1 METKRITDEMVA
13 QLTAPLPAEAI
24 TENKQKTFLS
34 SIKPIYITQRLNEV
48 FGYGNWRTK
57 VDVVTEKDDGST
69 VVKTTLE
76 IPEYGVY
83 LEQYGGHQDRD
94 LGDSYKS
101 SATDALTKCASYL
114 GIGLDVFMGKQTHK
128 TPVLEPQ
135 PISKTKVP
143 NNQTTFS
150 VGINS
155 WIIDKEHMNV
165 DFKDMDNLTS
175 KDELERFKSTFIDSL
190 SDDERNKKRKEGAL
204 RAYEKNMKKFV
215 S

>member
-1 METKRITDEMVA
+1 METKRITEEMA
-13 QLTAPLPAEAI
+13 AKLTAPLPAEAI

-34 SIKPIYITQRLNEV
+34 SIKPIYVTQRLNEV

-57 VDVVTEKDDGST
+57 VEVVTEKDDGST

-83 LEQYGGHQDRD
+83 LEQFGGHQDRD

-128 TPVLEPQ
+128 VPIIEPQ
-135 PISKTKVP
+135 SLNKTNVP
-143 NNQTTFS
+143 TYQPVIPTFS
-150 VGINS
+150 VELGSYIKGDGKINLEFNDMNKLAS
-155 WIIDKEHMNV
+155 KEELMT
-165 DFKDMDNLTS
+165 FK
-175 KDELERFKSTFIDSL
+175 KTFIDIL
-190 SDDERNKKRKEGAL
+190 PDSDKRKSMAID
-204 RAYEKNMKKFV
+204 RFNQNMKRYV

>member
-1 METKRITDEMVA
+1 METKKITDEMVA
-13 QLTAPLPAEAI
+13 KLTRPLPAEAI

-83 LEQYGGHQDRD
+83 LEQFGGHQDRD

-101 SATDALTKCASYL
+101 SATDALML
-114 GIGLDVFMGKQTHK
+114 F
-128 TPVLEPQ
+128 
-135 PISKTKVP
+135 ISSFDAP
-143 NNQTTFS
+143 CSLACFA
-150 VGINS
+150 
-155 WIIDKEHMNV
+155 
-165 DFKDMDNLTS
+165 L
-175 KDELERFKSTFIDSL
+175 SL
-190 SDDERNKKRKEGAL
+190 SLSIKSL
-204 RAYEKNMKKFV
+204 IC
-215 S
+215 

>member
-1 METKRITDEMVA
+1 METKKITDEMVA
-13 QLTAPLPAEAI
+13 KLTAPLPAEAI

-128 TPVLEPQ
+128 TPVLEPK
-135 PISKTKVP
+135 PENRTNVP
-143 NNQTTFS
+143 NYQPAIPAFS
-150 VGINS
+150 VELNS
-155 WIIDKEHMNV
+155 WIKEDGTINV
-165 DFKDMDNLTS
+165 DFNDMNKLTS
-175 KDELERFKSTFIDSL
+175 KDELKAFRSTFIEVL
-190 SDDERNKKRKEGAL
+190 PEGKRKSMAID
-204 RAYEKNMKKFV
+204 RFNQNMKKFV

>member
-1 METKRITDEMVA
+1 METKKITDEMVA
-13 QLTAPLPAEAI
+13 KLTRPLPAEAI

-83 LEQYGGHQDRD
+83 LEQFGGHQDRD

-128 TPVLEPQ
+128 APFLEPQ
-135 PISKTKVP
+135 PP
-143 NNQTTFS
+143 NRTNVLTNPPAIPAFS
-150 VGINS
+150 VELVSCIRDNGEINV
-155 WIIDKEHMNV
+155 E
-165 DFKDMDNLTS
+165 FKDMENLKS
-175 KDELERFKSTFIDSL
+175 KEELLRFKNTFIDVLPDS
-190 SDDERNKKRKEGAL
+190 ERRKRSALYEFNK
-204 RAYEKNMKKFV
+204 YMKKFV

>member
-1 METKRITDEMVA
+1 METKRITEEMVA
-13 QLTAPLPAEAI
+13 KLTAPLPAEAI

-128 TPVLEPQ
+128 TPVLEPK
-135 PISKTKVP
+135 PENRTNVP
-143 NNQTTFS
+143 NYQPTIPTFS
-150 VGINS
+150 VEINS
-155 WIIDKEHMNV
+155 WIKEDGKMNV
-165 DFKDMDNLTS
+165 EFKDMENLKS
-175 KDELERFKSTFIDSL
+175 KEELLRFKSTFIDVL
-190 SDDERNKKRKEGAL
+190 PDSDRRKRSALYEFNK
-204 RAYEKNMKKFV
+204 YMKKFV